1 MQFSFTRAFVSIA
14 AIDWQKSVTFY
25 QALTQAPPIVL
36 MADRYA
42 EFELAG
48 LRIGIYRPKVAEQV
62 FPNPHPRL
70 SLCLEVRPLE
80 AALEHLRDLGESIP
94 SGIHHVSHGR
104 EVYAY
109 DPDGNRLILYEPHL
123 GQAVQESRYE

>member
-1 MQFSFTRAFVSIA
+1 MQFSFARAFVSIA
-14 AIDWQKSVTFY
+14 AIDWHKSVAFY
-25 QALTQAPPIVL
+25 QALSQAPPIVL

-48 LRIGIYRPKVAEQV
+48 LRIGIYSPRRIEQV
-62 FPNPHPRL
+62 FPDPHPRL
-70 SLCLEVRPLE
+70 SLCLEVRRLE
-80 AALEHLRDLGESIP
+80 AALEHLRDLGELIP
-94 SGIHHVSHGR
+94 SGIHQVSHGR

-123 GQAVQESRYE
+123 GQAAQEPRYE